1 MLKFNDKYVYR
12 TPLRSVAAFAEGE
25 NFESIDAYLKHAL
38 KDREVQEAIFGSS
51 PSFYQEVERFLIGD
65 FYETADPKKVN
76 KFQVTAIKYL
86 NRMSYRA
93 TPYGYFAGVGCG
105 DVLDSRTPKTDITER
120 NFKRVVK
127 LDTAYLM
134 YFANE
139 FAAQPGINALLTYYP
154 NNTIMPAGNKS
165 RYVEYIDSEKG
176 RAYNL
181 SVFTNS
187 EYTDRVLALTENGAT
202 GKSIAESF
210 IDEDISLSEGLA
222 FVEQLASARILISEI
237 EPFVVGQT
245 FQEQLRDM
253 LARLSVLVA
262 PEAAEAKIISRY
274 QQHLD
279 QLLDALKSIAEGGQ
293 VKNYRGVR
301 QMVKAFHG
309 KPYDNVIRLDSAIE
323 TKGAPHFDFNT
334 ARHIQ
339 KGIKVFTK
347 LCKVSQNAAISTFR
361 TKFHERYEDQFVP
374 VLLALD
380 PELGVGFENVG
391 SEMFSFAPLV
401 DNLPVTRRL
410 APTMKK
416 AMEWDFGLHS
426 FFMSKI
432 VTAATTGSKVI
443 DLTDEELEK
452 FSYDLDHLPPT
463 SAAMLKLVPQADS
476 ENPLVVFQDLGKD
489 TGTALISRFAHLSGE
504 LEDVVNKLSDFEEES
519 FPGCIVAEVNH
530 LANLR
535 IGNIT
540 ERPRSRKHE
549 IAFITKS
556 NSREEG
562 LIAAGD
568 VLVGV
573 RNNRVILVNQQTGE
587 EIIPR
592 VSTAHNYAYN
602 CLPVYKFLACLQ
614 EEYHQGYYEYTL
626 NLGNIPGMV
635 DFIPRIQYEDFVFR
649 PASWKIPTH
658 PIRKLKEQSFE
669 GFHEDL
675 KALFAA
681 EGWPDVFT
689 LHEKGTPVHIDINNH
704 LGAFLLA
711 NMVGEQKIF
720 ISEAIGAGPEEQ
732 WFQAGKQGY
741 HHEIILPFRNE
752 VFTGKAPARVPTFY
766 QPIPEIPRSVAPSDD
781 WLYFKVYAGAATVEK
796 LVSEKLP
803 VLMEDWK
810 KSAKISSFFFL
821 RLTDPNYHLRLRV
834 KPTSYAV
841 VGALLESFNTFF
853 APELESGF
861 IQKVQIDTYRREVER
876 YGGELILPSEGLFG
890 IDSELVLR
898 LKKILVA
905 EVNKD
910 YEWLL
915 MFKVMTIYLEVFGL
929 EGKERIDFLRERCA
943 TFSYIFNTNK
953 LQKRSLIQ
961 RYLNNYEPMEQMMD
975 NIGSPFTNQ
984 LELYQTMEWFRTELS
999 GWYRENFREVSAGL
1013 QKELLRSYL
1022 HMFILRFSTGKNK
1035 LHEHVLFFFLER
1047 YYLQQGARR
1056 NRSVSQNAL

>member
-12 TPLRSVAAFAEGE
+12 TPLRPVAAFAEGE
-25 NFESIDAYLKHAL
+25 NFESIDAYLKFAL

-51 PSFYQEVERFLIGD
+51 PSFYTEVERFLIGD

-76 KFQVTAIKYL
+76 KFHLTALKYL

-105 DVLDSRTPKTDITER
+105 EVLDSRTPKTDVTAR
-120 NFKRVVK
+120 SFKRVVK

-139 FAAQPGINALLTYYP
+139 FAAQPGINGLLTYYP
-154 NNTIMPAGNKS
+154 NNTIMPAGAKS

-181 SVFTNS
+181 SIFTNS
-187 EYTDRVLALTENGAT
+187 EYTGRVLEFTENGAS
-202 GKSIAESF
+202 GSSIADIFS
-210 IDEDISLSEGLA
+210 DDDISHSEGMA
-222 FVEQLASARILISEI
+222 FVEQLASARILISEL
-237 EPFVVGQT
+237 EPFIVGQT
-245 FQEQLRDM
+245 FQEQLGDI
-253 LARLSVLVA
+253 LGRLSTVA
-262 PEAAEAKIISRY
+262 TPNSSEFKIVNRY
-274 QQHLD
+274 QQHLQ
-279 QLLDALKSIAEGGQ
+279 QLLEALKKIAEGGQ
-293 VKNYRGVR
+293 VKSYREVLEI
-301 QMVKAFHG
+301 VAAFHG
-309 KPYDNVIRLDSAIE
+309 KPYDNVIRLDAAIE
-323 TKGAPHFDFNT
+323 TKGVPHFDFNT

-339 KGIKVFTK
+339 KGIKAFTK
-347 LCKVSQNAAISTFR
+347 LCKVSQSPTTAAFR
-361 TKFHERYEDQFVP
+361 IKFQQRYEDQFVP

-401 DNLPVTRRL
+401 DNLPVARRL

-416 AMEWDFGLHS
+416 KVEWDYGLHS
-426 FFMSKI
+426 FFMGKI
-432 VTAATTGSKVI
+432 VEAATAGSKVI
-443 DLTDEELEK
+443 DLSDADLDQ
-452 FSYDLDHLPPT
+452 FSYDLKHLPPT
-463 SAAMLKLVPQADS
+463 SAAMLKLVPQADG
-476 ENPLVVFQDLGKD
+476 EKPLVVFQDLGKD

-504 LEDVVNKLSDFEEES
+504 LEDVVNKLSDFEEEA
-519 FPGCIVAEVNH
+519 FPGCTVAEVNH
-530 LANLR
+530 LANIR

-562 LIAAGD
+562 LIAASD
-568 VLVGV
+568 IYVGV
-573 RNNRVILVNQQTGE
+573 RNNRVILVNQKTGK

-626 NLGNIPGMV
+626 NLGNIAGMV
-635 DFIPRIQYEDFVFR
+635 DFIPRIQYENFIFR
-649 PASWKIPTH
+649 LASWKIPTH
-658 PIRKLKEQSFE
+658 PIRKLKEQSFSN
-669 GFHEDL
+669 FHEQL
-675 KALFAA
+675 KALFAE
-681 EGWPDVFT
+681 EGWPAIFT
-689 LHEKGTPVHIDINNH
+689 LHDKGSPVHIDINNH

-711 NMVGEQKIF
+711 NMIGEQKIF
-720 ISEAIGAGPEEQ
+720 ISESIGSAPEEQ
-732 WFQAGKQGY
+732 WFQAGKKGY

-752 VFTGKAPARVPTFY
+752 IFKGKAPAVVPNFY
-766 QPIPEIPRSVAPSDD
+766 LPMPDVPRSVTPSED
-781 WLYFKVYAGAATVEK
+781 WLYLKIYAGAATVEK
-796 LVSEKLP
+796 MVSEKLP

-810 KSAKISSFFFL
+810 STDKISSFFFL
-821 RLTDPNYHLRLRV
+821 RLTDPDYHLRLRV

-841 VGALLESFNTFF
+841 IGDILESFNTFF
-853 APELESGF
+853 APELDSGF
-861 IQKVQIDTYRREVER
+861 IQKVQIDTYRREIER
-876 YGGELILPSEGLFG
+876 YGGPLTLPSEVLFG
-890 IDSELVLR
+890 IDSDLVLR

-915 MFKVMTIYLEVFGL
+915 MFKVMTIYLDVFGL
-929 EGKERIDFLRERCA
+929 EGKERIDFLRERCG

-961 RYLNNYEPMEQMMD
+961 RYLNNQQAMEQMMD
-975 NIGSPFTNQ
+975 NIGSPFTDQ
-984 LELYQTMEWFRTELS
+984 IGLYQTMEWFRSELS
-999 GWYRENFREVSAGL
+999 EWYQENFQEVDVRL
-1013 QKELLRSYL
+1013 RTELLRSYI
-1022 HMFILRFSTGKNK
+1022 HMFVLRFSTGKNK

-1047 YYLQQGARR
+1047 YYLQQGAKKA
-1056 NRSVSQNAL
+1056 RSISQNAL